1 MHTAQAGC
9 RGARCAE
16 AISMCPPC
24 WGLGARAGRRGVARS
39 TGKGN
44 RKRTGQSGRASA
56 GRASP
61 PAADMGAAPCK
72 PIATMHGQKPCRQ
85 TAPKRAS
92 TDPSVSTG
100 TACGGGHAATVPMGC
115 PPPR

>member
-16 AISMCPPC
+16 AISMCPPR

-44 RKRTGQSGRASA
+44 RKR
-56 GRASP
+56 
-61 PAADMGAAPCK
+61 
-72 PIATMHGQKPCRQ
+72 
-85 TAPKRAS
+85 
-92 TDPSVSTG
+92 
-100 TACGGGHAATVPMGC
+100 
-115 PPPR
+115 